1 MVSINNICH
10 ADSGNGTE
18 RALTVNLIVAKNGEH
33 SQLTFIFL
41 CLSILVK
48 CSITQVIFFLN
59 TVGLKKKPTL
69 DFYISE
75 ISLLLNCFADLSVVS
90 L

>member
-1 MVSINNICH
+1 MVPINNLCH
-10 ADSGNGTE
+10 ADRGNGTE
-18 RALTVNLIVAKNGEH
+18 RVLTVNLIVAKNGEH

-59 TVGLKKKPTL
+59 TVGLKKTTL